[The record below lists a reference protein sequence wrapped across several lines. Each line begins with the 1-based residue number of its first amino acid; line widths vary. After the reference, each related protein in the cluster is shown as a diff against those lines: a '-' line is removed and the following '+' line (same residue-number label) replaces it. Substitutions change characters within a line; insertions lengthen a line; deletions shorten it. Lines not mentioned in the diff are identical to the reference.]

1 MTAVAGAEAA
11 ASRVPVLMYHRVEP
25 AVQAEEAAYAVS
37 SKLFTAQMAWLARHG
52 WQPCTVRAFE
62 AWICGRASLP
72 ARSVLITFDDG
83 FAGLHEHVLPLL
95 AARSWPATVF
105 LVSGLIGQRDTWMVR
120 EHHAAAHRPLLGH
133 GQIMEMARAGFDFH
147 SHTSQH
153 ADLTALD
160 DAALREHLA
169 GSRLAL
175 QDLLGTAVDYLAYP
189 FGRNDERV
197 RAAAASAGY
206 RLAFSVDPGFN
217 RPGQER
223 LAVRRLDITG
233 RDTPACFGRKVTL
246 GSNDG
251 SFGQQWRYLVGRVR
265 AQLGQGAGA

>member
-1 MTAVAGAEAA
+1 MTGTAA
-11 ASRVPVLMYHRVEP
+11 TADRIPVLMYHRVERTVSP
-25 AVQAEEAAYAVS
+25 AETAYAVS
-37 SKLFTAQMAWLARHG
+37 LKLFAAQMEWLARHA
-52 WQPCTVRAFE
+52 WQPCTIRAFE
-62 AWICGRASLP
+62 AWSGGRATLP

-95 AARSWPATVF
+95 AARGWPATVF
-105 LVSGLIGQRDTWMVR
+105 LVSGLIGQHDTWMAR
-120 EHHAAAHRPLLGH
+120 EQHVADRHPLLGR
-133 GQIMEMARAGFDFH
+133 GQIVEMARAGFEFH

-153 ADLTALD
+153 PDLTTLD
-160 DAALREHLA
+160 DAALREQLA

-197 RAAAASAGY
+197 RAEAAAAGY

-223 LAVRRLDITG
+223 LAMRRLDITG

-251 SFGQQWRYLVGRVR
+251 SLGQQWRYLAGRVR
-265 AQLGQGAGA
+265 ARLGPGGGA

>member
-1 MTAVAGAEAA
+1 MTAGAGVIAT
-11 ASRVPVLMYHRVEP
+11 ASRVPVLMYHRVES
-25 AVQAEEAAYAVS
+25 AVSAAETAYAVDRR
-37 SKLFTAQMAWLARHG
+37 LFAAQMDWLARDG

-62 AWICGRASLP
+62 AWILGRAALP
-72 ARSVLITFDDG
+72 VRSVLITFDDG

-95 AARSWPATVF
+95 AARGWPATVF
-105 LVSGLIGQRDTWMVR
+105 LVSGLIGQHDTWMAR
-120 EHHAAAHRPLLGH
+120 EHQAAAHHPLLGRGH
-133 GQIMEMARAGFDFH
+133 IMEMARGGFEFH

-153 ADLTALD
+153 PDLTTLD
-160 DAALREHLA
+160 DAALREQLS

-197 RAAAASAGY
+197 RATAASAGY

-233 RDTPACFGRKVTL
+233 LDTPARFGRKVTL

-251 SFGQQWRYLVGRVR
+251 SFSQQWRYIAGRVR
-265 AQLGQGAGA
+265 ARLSQGARA